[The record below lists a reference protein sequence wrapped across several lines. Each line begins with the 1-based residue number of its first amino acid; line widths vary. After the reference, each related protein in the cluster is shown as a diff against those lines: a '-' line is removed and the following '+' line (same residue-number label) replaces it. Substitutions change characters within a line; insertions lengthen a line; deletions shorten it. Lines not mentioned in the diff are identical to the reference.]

1 MGISRPCGR
10 GLHPVRAFLLGA
22 SATAASFGTL
32 PAGAQTEPAAAP
44 SADSLTEIVVTAEK
58 RDSTVLKTPISI
70 TAISGADL
78 EAAGVSS
85 FSTVAAETPGISI
98 RTAGPGQNEIEMRG
112 LTSSGGAAPTVG
124 FYLDEVPL
132 SPPAGAN
139 NGKVVIDPDLYDLDR
154 VEALRG
160 PQGTLYG
167 SGSMGGTV
175 KLVTAQPKLNEFN
188 GSMELTGSHTQG
200 ANDNGSV
207 NFMLNLPLVND
218 VLALRIVGTELHQSG
233 WIDRVV
239 LSDFPLEQGF
249 SPTAPPGSVITLPRG
264 NVLASPVSTTYHNVN
279 DEDLH
284 GFRLSLLVKLSDDL
298 TVTPSYF
305 YQRITQGG
313 YDTYDNPPGTSVP
326 TLAHYQ
332 PVDTAEPFRDEFT
345 IGSVVVRDHFDW
357 ADLTLASSVWNR
369 EENQTMDLSEDFQ
382 ALTQL
387 NFFLPSP
394 LTEIDISHQWSE
406 ELRLASNGTGA
417 LQWLVG
423 GYYSQFRS
431 QFQQIANDP
440 AWVPVVGFSNLIN
453 ETQPQHIR
461 QAAFFGNLSYQI
473 SPEFKATAGLRYYNY
488 HSTMSVYDTGL
499 FASGDPTQ
507 AFTIYDSQQNSGVT
521 PMASLAYTPTGDLT
535 LYGSVAKGF
544 RPGGGNQYVPV
555 SGPASC
561 LNSLEQFG
569 QTSAPNTYGPD
580 NVWSYEVGE
589 KARALDGR
597 ISINSSIYYETW
609 RNIQLQVPLPCGF
622 FYTANAEKAGVYG
635 TEIEVQAKLAAPLTL
650 SVNGGYTHSTYGED
664 SPETGFT
671 EGERVP
677 DVPLYTAGL
686 VLSYDAPLVG
696 RYRLLGRIDDSQ
708 VGPIVDYT
716 FAQNFLP
723 GHNIANARLG
733 LAWDDVTAWV
743 FANNV
748 ADTRAALGDTN
759 SLGANGAFVNRVAS
773 NQPRTIGLTLN
784 FKFGEHK

>member
-1 MGISRPCGR
+1 MGIAISFSASAALRGR
-10 GLHPVRAFLLGA
+10 VCLGLLGTAACLHAAGVRA
-22 SATAASFGTL
+22 
-32 PAGAQTEPAAAP
+32 QAAP
-44 SADSLTEIVVTAEK
+44 APDAPSDALSEIVVTAEK
-58 RDSTVLKTPISI
+58 RDSTVLKTPVSI
-70 TAISGADL
+70 TAISGAEL
-78 EAAGVSS
+78 EAAGISS
-85 FSTVAAETPGISI
+85 FATVAADTPGISI
-98 RTAGPGQNEIEMRG
+98 RSAGPGQNEIEMRG

-175 KLVTAQPKLNEFN
+175 KLITAQPKLNEFE
-188 GSMELTGSHTQG
+188 GSVQVTGSHTQG
-200 ANDNGSV
+200 ADDNGSV
-207 NFMLNLPLVND
+207 NFMLNLPVVND
-218 VLALRIVGTELHQSG
+218 SVALRLVGTELHDSG
-233 WIDRVV
+233 WIDRIV
-239 LSDFPLEQGF
+239 LPNFPLEAGF
-249 SPTAPPGSVITLPRG
+249 SLTAPPGTVIGLPRG
-264 NVLASPVSTTYHNVN
+264 NVLASTPSAIYHNVN
-279 DEDLH
+279 DEDLY
-284 GFRLSLLVKLSDDL
+284 GLRVSLLIKPTDDL
-298 TVTPSYF
+298 SITPSYF

-332 PVDTAEPFRDEFT
+332 PVDSAEPFVDEFT
-345 IGSVVVRDHFDW
+345 IGSVVVKDHFDW
-357 ADLTLASSVWNR
+357 ADVTFASSVWNR

-406 ELRLASNGTGA
+406 ELRLASNQAGA

-423 GYYSQFRS
+423 GYDRTPY
-431 QFQQIANDP
+431 I
-440 AWVPVVGFSNLIN
+440 GFSNLIN
-453 ETQPQHIR
+453 EAQPQHIR

-473 SPEFKATAGLRYYNY
+473 NPEFKATAGLRYYNY

-499 FASGDPTQ
+499 FASGDATQ

-521 PMASLAYTPTGDLT
+521 PMASLAYTPTDDLT
-535 LYGSVAKGF
+535 LYANVAKGF

-561 LNSLEQFG
+561 LSSLELFG

-580 NVWSYEVGE
+580 TVWSYEIGE

-597 ISINSSIYYETW
+597 VTINSSIYYESW
-609 RNIQLQVPLPCGF
+609 RSIQLQVPLPCGF

-635 TEIEVQAKLAAPLTL
+635 TELEVQAKLAAPLTL

-677 DVPLYTAGL
+677 DVPLYTAGMAL
-686 VLSYDAPLVG
+686 NYDAPIWNG
-696 RYRLLGRIDDSQ
+696 YRLLGRLDDSH

-716 FAQNFLP
+716 FAQNMLP
-723 GHNIANARLG
+723 GHNIANARIG
-733 LAWDDVTAWV
+733 LAWQQITGWAFV
-743 FANNV
+743 NNI
-748 ADTRAALGDTN
+748 ADTRAELSDTN
-759 SLGANGAFVNRVAS
+759 SLGANGAFVNRVS
-773 NQPRTIGLTLN
+773 TNQPRTVGLTLN
-784 FKFGEHK
+784 YKF

>member
-1 MGISRPCGR
+1 MMGMSRPCGR
-10 GLHPVRAFLLGA
+10 AVGAVRAFLLAIAISAGVFWA
-22 SATAASFGTL
+22 SPGTAQTA
-32 PAGAQTEPAAAP
+32 PAAGAATSDA
-44 SADSLTEIVVTAEK
+44 LTEIVVTAEK
-58 RDSTVLKTPISI
+58 RDSTVLKTPVSI
-70 TAISGADL
+70 TAVSGADL
-78 EAAGVSS
+78 EAAGISS
-85 FSTVAAETPGISI
+85 VATVASETPGVSI
-98 RTAGPGQNEIEMRG
+98 RSSGPGQNEIEMRG

-175 KLVTAQPKLNEFN
+175 KLVTAQPKLNEFT
-188 GSMELTGSHTQG
+188 GSVQATGSHTEG
-200 ANDNGSV
+200 ASDNGSV
-207 NFMLNLPLVND
+207 NFMLNLPIISD
-218 VLALRIVGTELHQSG
+218 TLALRIVGTEQHNSG
-233 WIDRVV
+233 WIDRIVV
-239 LSDFPLEQGF
+239 PNFPLEAGY
-249 SPTAPPGSVITLPRG
+249 SLTAAPGTVIALPRG
-264 NVLASPVSTTYHNVN
+264 NVLSEPASATYRDVN
-279 DEDLH
+279 DEELH
-284 GFRLSLLVKLSDDL
+284 GFRLSLLLKLSDDL
-298 TVTPSYF
+298 TITPSYF
-305 YQRITQGG
+305 YQRLTQGG

-332 PVDTAEPFRDEFT
+332 PVDTPEPFLDEFT
-345 IGSVVVRDHFDW
+345 IGSIVLRDHLGW
-357 ADLTLASSVWNR
+357 ADLTFASSVWNR

-394 LTEIDISHQWSE
+394 LTEIDLSHQWSE
-406 ELRLASNGTGA
+406 ELRLASNGSGP

-431 QFQQIANDP
+431 EFQQIANDP
-440 AWVPVVGFSNLIN
+440 AWIPLIGFSDLIN
-453 ETQPQHIR
+453 EAQPQHIR
-461 QAAFFGNLSYQI
+461 QAALFGNVSYQI
-473 SPEFKATAGLRYYNY
+473 DPQWKATAGLRYYNY
-488 HSTMSVYDTGL
+488 HSTMSVFDTGL

-521 PMASLAYTPTGDLT
+521 PMASLAYMPTDDLT
-535 LYGSVAKGF
+535 VYANIAKGF

-561 LNSLEQFG
+561 LSSLEQFG
-569 QTSAPNTYGPD
+569 QTSGPNTYGPD
-580 NVWSYEVGE
+580 TVWSYEIGE

-597 ISINSSIYYETW
+597 ISINSSIYYESW

-635 TEIEVQAKLAAPLTL
+635 TELEVQAKLAAPLTL

-671 EGERVP
+671 AGERVP

-686 VLSYDAPLVG
+686 VLSYDAPILDN
-696 RYRLLGRIDDSQ
+696 YRLLGRLDDSQ

-716 FAQNFLP
+716 FAQNSLP
-723 GHNIANARLG
+723 GHNIANARVG
-733 LAWDDVTAWV
+733 LSWTQITGWLFV
-743 FANNV
+743 NNL
-748 ADTRAALGDTN
+748 ADTRAALSDTN
-759 SLGANGAFVNRVAS
+759 SLGANGAFVNRVAT
-773 NQPRTIGLTLN
+773 NQPRTVGITLDYR
-784 FKFGEHK
+784 F

>member
-1 MGISRPCGR
+1 MGMSRPCGR
-10 GLHPVRAFLLGA
+10 AVKAIHAFLLGVTTAAGALSTPPA
-22 SATAASFGTL
+22 SAQTA
-32 PAGAQTEPAAAP
+32 PAATEPA
-44 SADSLTEIVVTAEK
+44 DSLSEIVVTAEK
-58 RDSTVLKTPISI
+58 RDSTVLKTPASI
-70 TAISGADL
+70 TAISGPEL
-78 EAAGVSS
+78 EAAGITS
-85 FSTVAAETPGISI
+85 FATVAAETPGISI
-98 RTAGPGQNEIEMRG
+98 RSSGPGQNEIEMRG

-175 KLVTAQPKLNEFN
+175 KLVTAQPKLDEVS
-188 GSMELTGSHTQG
+188 GSIEVTGSHTQG
-200 ANDNGSV
+200 ANDNGSINV
-207 NFMLNLPLVND
+207 MLNLPLAADTV
-218 VLALRIVGTELHQSG
+218 ALRIVGTEQHTSG

-239 LSDFPLEQGF
+239 LSNFPLEAGY
-249 SPTAPPGSVITLPRG
+249 SPTAPAGSVITLPRG

-279 DEDLH
+279 DEYLD
-284 GFRLSLLVKLSDDL
+284 GFRISLLVKLSDDL
-298 TVTPSYF
+298 TITPSYF
-305 YQRITQGG
+305 YQSITQGG
-313 YDTYDNPPGTSVP
+313 YDTYDDPPGTSVP

-332 PVDTAEPFRDEFT
+332 PVDTPEPFEDEFT
-345 IGSVVVRDHFDW
+345 IGSVVVRDHFGW
-357 ADLTLASSVWNR
+357 ADLTFASSVWNR

-406 ELRLASNGTGA
+406 ELRLASNGSDP

-431 QFQQIANDP
+431 EFQQIANDP
-440 AWVPVVGFSNLIN
+440 AWDPYIGFSNLIN
-453 ETQPQHIR
+453 EAQPQHIR
-461 QAAFFGNLSYQI
+461 QAAFFGNVSYQI
-473 SPEFKATAGLRYYNY
+473 NPEFKATAGLRYYNY
-488 HSTMSVYDTGL
+488 HSTMSVSDTGL
-499 FASGDPTQ
+499 FASGNATQ

-521 PMASLAYTPTGDLT
+521 PMASVAYTPTNDLT
-535 LYGSVAKGF
+535 LYANVAKGF

-561 LNSLEQFG
+561 LSSLQQFG
-569 QTSAPNTYGPD
+569 QNSAPNTYGPD
-580 NVWSYEVGE
+580 TVWSYEVGE

-597 ISINSSIYYETW
+597 LSVNSSVYYESW
-609 RNIQLQVPLPCGF
+609 RSIQLQVPLPCGF

-664 SPETGFT
+664 SPETGFM

-686 VLSYDAPLVG
+686 VLSYDAPLVD
-696 RYRLLGRIDDSQ
+696 RYRLLGRIDDSH

-716 FAQNFLP
+716 FAQNNLP
-723 GHNIANARLG
+723 GHNIANARVG
-733 LAWDDVTAWV
+733 LAWDRITGWLFV
-743 FANNV
+743 NNL
-748 ADTRAALGDTN
+748 ADTRAELSDTN
-759 SLGANGAFVNRVAS
+759 SLGANGAFLNRVAT
-773 NQPRTIGLTLN
+773 NQPRTIGITLGY
-784 FKFGEHK
+784 KF

>member
-1 MGISRPCGR
+1 MGMSRSCGR
-10 GLHPVRAFLLGA
+10 AVKAIRAFLLGV
-22 SATAASFGTL
+22 TAASGALSTP
-32 PAGAQTEPAAAP
+32 PAAAQTAPAVTEPA
-44 SADSLTEIVVTAEK
+44 DSLSEIVVTAEK
-58 RDSTVLKTPISI
+58 RDSTVLKTPASI
-70 TAISGADL
+70 TAISGPDL
-78 EAAGVSS
+78 EAAGITS
-85 FSTVAAETPGISI
+85 FATVAAETPGISI
-98 RTAGPGQNEIEMRG
+98 RSSGPGQNEIEMRG

-175 KLVTAQPKLNEFN
+175 KLVTAQPKLNEVS
-188 GSMELTGSHTQG
+188 GSLEVTGSHTQG
-200 ANDNGSV
+200 GNDNGAINV
-207 NFMLNLPLVND
+207 MLNLPLVTD
-218 VLALRIVGTELHQSG
+218 TVALRIVGTEQHNSG

-239 LSDFPLEQGF
+239 LSNFPLEAGY
-249 SPTAPPGSVITLPRG
+249 STTAPPGSVITLPRG
-264 NVLASPVSTTYHNVN
+264 NVLASPVSATYRNVN
-279 DEDLH
+279 DEYLY
-284 GFRLSLLVKLSDDL
+284 GFRLSLLVKVSDDL
-298 TVTPSYF
+298 TITPSYF
-305 YQRITQGG
+305 YQSITQGG

-332 PVDTAEPFRDEFT
+332 PVNTPEPFSDQFT

-357 ADLTLASSVWNR
+357 ADLTFASSVWNR
-369 EENQTMDLSEDFQ
+369 EQNQTMDLSEDFQ

-406 ELRLASNGTGA
+406 ELRLASNGSDP

-431 QFQQIANDP
+431 EFQQIANDP
-440 AWVPVVGFSNLIN
+440 AWIPTIGFSNLIN
-453 ETQPQHIR
+453 EAQPQHIR
-461 QAAFFGNLSYQI
+461 QAAFFGNVSYQI
-473 SPEFKATAGLRYYNY
+473 TPEFKATAGLRYYNY

-521 PMASLAYTPTGDLT
+521 PMASIAYTPNNDLT
-535 LYGSVAKGF
+535 LYANVAKGF

-561 LNSLEQFG
+561 LSSLEQFG
-569 QTSAPNTYGPD
+569 QTSGPNTYGPD
-580 NVWSYEVGE
+580 TVWSYEVGE

-597 ISINSSIYYETW
+597 LSVNSSVYYESW
-609 RNIQLQVPLPCGF
+609 RSIQLQVPLPCGF

-635 TEIEVQAKLAAPLTL
+635 TEIEIQAKVAAPLTL

-664 SPETGFT
+664 SPETGFM

-686 VLSYDAPLVG
+686 VLSYDAPLVD
-696 RYRLLGRIDDSQ
+696 RYRLLGRIDDSH

-716 FAQNFLP
+716 FSQNTLP
-723 GHNIANARLG
+723 GHNIANARIG
-733 LAWDDVTAWV
+733 LAWDHITGWLFV
-743 FANNV
+743 NNV
-748 ADTRAALGDTN
+748 ADTRAELSDTN
-759 SLGANGAFVNRVAS
+759 SLGANGAFLNRVAT
-773 NQPRTIGLTLN
+773 NQPRTVGLTLGL
-784 FKFGEHK
+784 KF